1 MKRTLILV
9 AAILSVSLTSFA
21 GNYVDAP
28 AIYSSERT
36 RLFMVNDIGF
46 GIVYA
51 INGPEQ
57 MKRSHGL
64 EFTMDFF
71 SFEYDL
77 G

>member
-1 MKRTLILV
+1 MKRILLLV
-9 AAILSVSLTSFA
+9 AALLSVSFAAFA
-21 GNYVDAP
+21 GNYVDDQ
-28 AIYSSERT
+28 AIYSTEKT

-57 MKRSHGL
+57 MKKSHGL

-71 SFEYDL
+71 SFHIVQR
-77 G
+77 